1 MPEIVSNQ
9 YLSVKETSELL
20 SCSEQYVRKLLRYGE
35 ISGERISSRWIIA
48 SESID
53 QYRCKDDN
61 ASTIPDHARRSFS
74 KPSLKALSF
83 FSGCMGLDLGLEKE
97 GIKVLLACEV
107 DSAARKTVEMN
118 RPETALIG
126 DIRDYSA
133 AAIREKAG
141 LSQTEEIDV
150 VVGGPPCQA
159 FSSAGKRQG
168 FNDERGNVFLTFID
182 LITEL
187 RPKFAVIEN
196 VRGLLSAPLRHRSH
210 EMRGKTYPSLS
221 HDEQRGGALLFITQR
236 LKEAGYSFSFNL
248 YNAANFGSP
257 QQRERVVIA
266 CSRDGEK
273 LPYLTPTHSEKE
285 LYGLPKWRTLR
296 EVLRDLPENDHHF
309 VKFPEKRLK
318 YYRLLKPGQYWRD
331 LPASLHQEA
340 LGASYH
346 ASGGK
351 TGFYRRLAWDKP
363 SPTLVTHPAMPA
375 TDLAHPEVDRPLS
388 IEEYKRI
395 QEFPDDWMIAG
406 RLLDQYRQV
415 GNAVPCSLGRAIAR
429 MLLAHL
435 NGETPMIYPDFPYS
449 RYHKTDD
456 VSWMLKTLGDL
467 EESSGE
473 QLSLNLV

>member
-1 MPEIVSNQ
+1 MSDR
-9 YLSVKETSELL
+9 YLSVKETSEIL

-35 ISGERISSRWIIA
+35 ISGERISSRWIVA
-48 SESID
+48 SESVHE
-53 QYRCKDDN
+53 YCCKGDDT
-61 ASTIPDHARRSFS
+61 SIFVPDHARRSFS
-74 KPSLKALSF
+74 KPTLKALSF

-97 GIKVLLACEV
+97 GIELLLACER
-107 DSAARKTVEMN
+107 DPAARKTIEVN
-118 RPETALIG
+118 RPDIALIG

-133 AAIREKAG
+133 VAIREKAG
-141 LSQTEEIDV
+141 LSPVEEIDV
-150 VVGGPPCQA
+150 IVGGPPCQA

-182 LITEL
+182 LIVEL
-187 RPKFAVIEN
+187 RPRFAVIEN
-196 VRGLLSAPLRHRSH
+196 VRGLLSAPLKHRPH
-210 EMRGKTYPSLS
+210 EMRGSSYPSLS
-221 HDEQRGGALLFITQR
+221 QDERRGGALLFITRR
-236 LKEAGYSFSFNL
+236 LREAGYSVSFNL

-273 LPYLTPTHSEKE
+273 LPYLTPTHSEKG
-285 LYGLPKWRTLR
+285 LYGLPQWRTLR
-296 EVLRDLPENDHHF
+296 QVLEGLSKDGHHF

-331 LPASLHQEA
+331 LPVELHQEA

-346 ASGGK
+346 AGGGK

-375 TDLAHPEVDRPLS
+375 TDLAHPEEDRPLS

-395 QEFPDDWMIAG
+395 QEFPDDWTIAG
-406 RLLDQYRQV
+406 SLLDRYRQV
-415 GNAVPCSLGRAIAR
+415 GNAVPCSLGQAIAK
-429 MLLAHL
+429 MLLTHL
-435 NGETPMIYPDFPYS
+435 KGETPIVYPDFPYS

-456 VSWMLKTLGDL
+456 VSWTLETLGYL
-467 EESSGE
+467 EEPLEE